1 MVRRHRNLLD
11 HAERGP
17 PADFMEVSAW
27 IVNITSP
34 APILF
39 NRLRLGNGRYICG
52 WAGGNGGVLMFLTEL
67 G

>member
-11 HAERGP
+11 HAEPGP
-17 PADFMEVSAW
+17 PTDFMEVSAW

>member
-1 MVRRHRNLLD
+1 MVRRHGNLLD
-11 HAERGP
+11 HAEPGP
-17 PADFMEVSAW
+17 PAEFREASVW

-39 NRLRLGNGRYICG
+39 NRLRLGNGRSICG
-52 WAGGNGGVLMFLTEL
+52 WAEGNGGVLMFLTER